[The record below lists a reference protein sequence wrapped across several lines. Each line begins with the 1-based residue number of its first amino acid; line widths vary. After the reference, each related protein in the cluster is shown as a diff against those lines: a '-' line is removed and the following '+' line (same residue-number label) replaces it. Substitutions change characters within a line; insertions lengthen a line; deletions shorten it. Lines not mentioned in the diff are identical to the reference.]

1 MQRHR
6 ARLKTL
12 NTWGCAYPNPKA
24 RNSNM
29 ESDVYSRRSQPV
41 PLPNVYY
48 REDGTDSCTFIDV
61 MVPIRYVVRRNTLS
75 WSWKYEHYKFT
86 GYASETHEQ
95 ISQRPFRYT
104 RRKCSTPHLSFA
116 SLHSHLLLRLSVSR
130 RVCSVR
136 LAEWTASLAVTADT
150 AIRNLLPIYTW
161 YKWSQILLNRER
173 SQVDTPHLWYPMW
186 PCGSAILRKRGTG
199 NRERSCRLPEM
210 RHGN

>member
-1 MQRHR
+1 
-6 ARLKTL
+6 
-12 NTWGCAYPNPKA
+12 
-24 RNSNM
+24 M
-29 ESDVYSRRSQPV
+29 ESDLYSRRSQPV
-41 PLPNVYY
+41 PPPNVYY

-61 MVPIRYVVRRNTLS
+61 MVPTKYVVSRNTLS

-104 RRKCSTPHLSFA
+104 RRKCSMPHLSFA

-130 RVCSVR
+130 KVCSGW
-136 LAEWTASLAVTADT
+136 LAAVDSVTRSDSWHSNTKSLTY
-150 AIRNLLPIYTW
+150 IYMIQVV
-161 YKWSQILLNRER
+161 KILLNREL

-186 PCGSAILRKRGTG
+186 PCGSAISRKSWSGTG
-199 NRERSCRLPEM
+199 NRERSCRLLEM